1 MRINLT
7 KKDLINS
14 VYMQIGFSKKISENL
29 INDFL
34 ITIVEN
40 LKKERKIKIA
50 KFGTFSIRNK
60 KSRLGRNPLTKEKK
74 IISSRNVVLFKASNE
89 FKDII
94 NLKNDSK
101 N

>member
-1 MRINLT
+1 
-7 KKDLINS
+7 
-14 VYMQIGFSKKISENL
+14 MQIGFSKKISENL

-40 LKKERKIKIA
+40 LKKEKKIKIA

-74 IISSRNVVLFKASNE
+74 IISSRNVVLFKASSE

>member
-29 INDFL
+29 INDL
-34 ITIVEN
+34 LTTIVEN

-94 NLKNDSK
+94 NFKNDSK